1 VEPAVISR
9 GAALGVLD
17 AKPGVWHCIRCW
29 AAVLDASEG
38 DYAALRDIVQHLATE
53 KTNLTYDTVYN
64 TLGAIACEIESP
76 VCEKKVTGPGRY
88 SGWRWSV
95 RRRRGGAR

>member
-1 VEPAVISR
+1 MISR

-29 AAVLDASEG
+29 AAVLGVSES
-38 DYAALRDIVQHLATE
+38 DYAALRDIVQSLATE
-53 KTNLTYDTVYN
+53 KTNLAYDTVHN

-76 VCEKKVTGPGRY
+76 VCEKKVTGLERY

-95 RRRRGGAR
+95 RRRREAGR